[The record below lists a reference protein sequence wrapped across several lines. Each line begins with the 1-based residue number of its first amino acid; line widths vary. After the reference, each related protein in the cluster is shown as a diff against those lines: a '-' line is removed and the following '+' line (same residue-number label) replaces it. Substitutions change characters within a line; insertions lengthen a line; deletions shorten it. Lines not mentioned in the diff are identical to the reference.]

1 MSCSIKLTLEKWNH
15 LKKKNWDPGVCP
27 SGIYFARPHAR
38 ARVSKFP
45 KCPFEL
51 IRKQIFSHCYPRFV
65 LVVLYGSRNF
75 LEKIDSRIIQGFQFR
90 KWIAQFRDVFVLT
103 ESSLHTDVAI
113 GQRRP
118 ASERGNSCQYRD
130 ALSLGI
136 PAHLLRLKH
145 YRTKLWHVES

>member
-1 MSCSIKLTLEKWNH
+1 MKS
-15 LKKKNWDPGVCP
+15 LKKKNLDPGVCR

-51 IRKQIFSHCYPRFV
+51 IRKQIFSHCYPRFL
-65 LVVLYGSRNF
+65 LVVLYGSEKNKK
-75 LEKIDSRIIQGFQFR
+75 KIDSRIIQSFQFR
-90 KWIAQFRDVFVLT
+90 KWVAQFRDVFVLT

>member
-1 MSCSIKLTLEKWNH
+1 MSWSIKLTLEKWNH
-15 LKKKNWDPGVCP
+15 WKKKIGTLGYAPRE
-27 SGIYFARPHAR
+27 IYFARPHAR

-65 LVVLYGSRNF
+65 LVVLYGSGNF
-75 LEKIDSRIIQGFQFR
+75 FEKIDSRIIQGFQFR
-90 KWIAQFRDVFVLT
+90 KWVAQFRDVFVLT